1 MYLDGVECALR
12 QIIVC
17 GMPKSSQYALARE
30 KKRCAGRDY
39 HKAKSAR
46 DGKQLRKKR
55 RERRAM
61 SNMVKYTLGTP

>member
-1 MYLDGVECALR
+1 MHW
-12 QIIVC
+12 
-17 GMPKSSQYALARE
+17 PE

-55 RERRAM
+55 RESRAM
-61 SNMVKYTLGTP
+61 YNMLRILWELLSMKE